1 MKEKVKENKYYQIGL
16 TLFLVV
22 IASITFYLVITNIG
36 LLYTYL
42 KLIISFFTPF
52 IIGFVFAFLLNPIV
66 EFCFIYS
73 FIISLLLDSNI
84 CIVLPPKINFYG

>member
-66 EFCFIYS
+66 KFFNEKLFKKVCQK
-73 FIISLLLDSNI
+73 
-84 CIVLPPKINFYG
+84 C